1 MVAHFRFVILF
12 IGYKKWQLKM
22 CQQKNGR
29 KKMSTQKMVKK
40 MSTQKMVTKNV
51 NPKKATNKWKLTK
64 GN

>member
-29 KKMSTQKMVKK
+29 KKMSTQKMV
-40 MSTQKMVTKNV
+40 TKNV